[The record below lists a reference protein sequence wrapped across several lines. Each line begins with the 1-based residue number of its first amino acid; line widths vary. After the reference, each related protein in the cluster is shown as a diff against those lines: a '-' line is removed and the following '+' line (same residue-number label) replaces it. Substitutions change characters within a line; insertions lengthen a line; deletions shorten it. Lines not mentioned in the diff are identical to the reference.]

1 MTEVDDTVRALLSII
16 IINYLWRALLLWNI
30 PPHTT
35 GENDQYER
43 IRRLRLIVYHHNL
56 HTWYML
62 VCIGGMGGIGVL
74 LKVLSRWHK
83 QNIWF
88 VHFNCFFIS
97 IWWYDQFFNFKR
109 NFSFQISKVN
119 IFKFKNEKKI
129 SFFISNFRD
138 IFQFFQISKS
148 FFSIISISSSHFFK
162 IQKQKI
168 LIQI

>member
-119 IFKFKNEKKI
+119 IFKFKNEKKSVF
-129 SFFISNFRD
+129 SFQIFVTYFNFFK
-138 IFQFFQISKS
+138 FQNHFFQLFPFPLAIFSK
-148 FFSIISISSSHFFK
+148 FK
-162 IQKQKI
+162 NKKF
-168 LIQI
+168 